1 MPLPP
6 MDRPC
11 VGRLIPDGSNTHDR
25 TSDQPL
31 VMVINESMMVVNG
44 SMTVVNEAVT
54 VING

>member
-1 MPLPP
+1 

-31 VMVINESMMVVNG
+31 VMVINESIMVVNG